1 MRFFA
6 REYRPKGYLARTS
19 AAEAVKRGLFTA
31 RLKAC
36 PSLDGLFPKLLG
48 SAKASCARQIGQLE
62 KANLG
67 KSARHH
73 TWQIATLC
81 CMAPTTTTPTCKL
94 VRAGEPYQGKQGLM
108 YAPAISAETVGSQ
121 AIHMQL
127 LTIPPGGRAK
137 AHKHASHESAI
148 YMLSG
153 VGGMWY
159 GDQLEQHVLLGP
171 TDFLYIP
178 ADMPH
183 LPYNP
188 SATENAI
195 AVIAR
200 TDPNEQES
208 VVLLPHLDALHP
220 E

>member
-1 MRFFA
+1 
-6 REYRPKGYLARTS
+6 
-19 AAEAVKRGLFTA
+19 
-31 RLKAC
+31 
-36 PSLDGLFPKLLG
+36 
-48 SAKASCARQIGQLE
+48 
-62 KANLG
+62 
-67 KSARHH
+67 
-73 TWQIATLC
+73 
-81 CMAPTTTTPTCKL
+81 MAPTPEAKTIAPTCKL

-108 YAPAISAETVGSQ
+108 YAPAISADTVGSQ

-137 AHKHASHESAI
+137 AHKHASHETAI